1 MLTIGEEEEEEE
13 VLCTRIDEKLGD
25 VFSPPESH
33 IDIDRG
39 PPMRLAQQSRQTNES
54 CGSMA
59 IFDEFLLRIGG
70 VSHESSF
77 PPHNHSGK
85 FFNTKSTEMIQQFFL
100 ILELLT
106 PPRKKSSLVTGRR
119 ATNARYFMFCTC

>member
-70 VSHESSF
+70 VSHESSS
-77 PPHNHSGK
+77 PPQPQWEIFQYEIHGNDSA
-85 FFNTKSTEMIQQFFL
+85 IFL
-100 ILELLT
+100 
-106 PPRKKSSLVTGRR
+106 
-119 ATNARYFMFCTC
+119 F